1 MDDQARPDQPAGLPK
16 GGPAQPVPPPPPGP
30 LPPAR
35 PGSAYKARRMG
46 WIREHSSD
54 DRFLVFVG
62 VLVTVSLLGA
72 VGYKL
77 LKELR
82 RQPALEP
89 VPLTA
94 LYNAAQAEELSPG
107 VIRASYDFATDP
119 KIPELRESCPQLA
132 DWEVPKGTVAS
143 IGVLVSGQYSRYRPY
158 FTPGD
163 LAVECDAALIYGS
176 QIALRLSSI
185 EEGQEALGYWFE
197 LWAPRGPE
205 EPATARIVQYRDEMI
220 QVCASPTAKLPE
232 LRARRDPPRFYHLK
246 FELADG
252 TLRGSFQGQQVC
264 QMPVGEVLPGAVT
277 LLGLDSQTAFDNVV
291 ITGRA
296 HPDFIRRRTSLYRL
310 FQAPKQ
316 PPAEP
321 KRWWQF

>member
-1 MDDQARPDQPAGLPK
+1 
-16 GGPAQPVPPPPPGP
+16 
-30 LPPAR
+30 
-35 PGSAYKARRMG
+35 MG

-82 RQPALEP
+82 RQPAPEP

-119 KIPELRESCPQLA
+119 KIPELREACPQLA
-132 DWEVPKGTVAS
+132 DWEVPKGTVSRVEDAQGPA
-143 IGVLVSGQYSRYRPY
+143 INNGVLVNGLYSRYRPY

-163 LAVECDAALIYGS
+163 LSVECDAALIYGS
-176 QIALRLSSI
+176 QIVLRLSSI
-185 EEGQEALGYWFE
+185 EEGKEDDGYRFE
-197 LWAPRGPE
+197 LWASRAGN
-205 EPATARIVQYRDEMI
+205 EPATALIAEYRQGL
-220 QVCASPTAKLPE
+220 QVRASPPASLPE
-232 LRARRDPPRFYHLK
+232 LKARRKLPLFYRVK

-252 TLRGSFQGQQVC
+252 TLRGYFQKQEVC
-264 QMPVGEVLPGAVT
+264 RLPVGEVLPGAVM
-277 LLGLDSQTAFDNVV
+277 LLGPDSQTAFDNVV
-291 ITGRA
+291 ITGQA
-296 HPDFIRRRTSLYRL
+296 HPDFIQRRTSLYRL